1 MAPLAKV
8 RHGFKTFQRV
18 IAEHRSG
25 LFALPTGRAGAH
37 GVSMETLT
45 NFVYWLIP
53 TTIYFGP
60 SIVAVCRHHYQARY
74 IVLLNLF
81 LGWTIVGL
89 FIAFAWSLS
98 STRRIDDKSS
108 DTLPTDF
115 GERLFQNRNIVRQP
129 DGGAIVYPGYLTE
142 EAYWLNAADFTKYV
156 AMRAEET
163 RRNIP
168 RALVILLGG
177 SGFFL
182 GFRQWIGPEHGTAP
196 AILLFTALVL
206 AVAAWDLVMRPRRA
220 FLSEFPKAPQA
231 KDPIR
236 RKRKLLAG
244 LVAFDPVICIGA
256 TVLCSGLI
264 ASFVAAMIAQ
274 NTALTLR
281 AHDGAMLLLG
291 LGILSGGA
299 AFYGHLAWH
308 HLAFLVQHRRS
319 PVQDDL
325 DALGT
330 GVKPA
335 SGSGLK
341 NNTAAGLGRGQS
353 TVETNRG
360 LAAALRL
367 GLRES

>member
-1 MAPLAKV
+1 
-8 RHGFKTFQRV
+8 
-18 IAEHRSG
+18 
-25 LFALPTGRAGAH
+25 
-37 GVSMETLT
+37 METLT

-74 IVLLNLF
+74 IIVLNLF

-98 STRRIDDKSS
+98 ATRRIDDASS
-108 DTLPTDF
+108 ETLPTDF
-115 GERLFQNRNIVRQP
+115 GERLFHNRNIVRQP

-142 EAYWLNAADFTKYV
+142 EAFWLNASDFAKYL
-156 AMRAEET
+156 AMRAEESH
-163 RRNIP
+163 RNFP

-206 AVAAWDLVMRPRRA
+206 AVAAWDLVMRPRRK
-220 FLSEFPKAPQA
+220 FLSEFPKAPRA

-236 RKRKLLAG
+236 RQRKMLAG
-244 LVAFDPVICIGA
+244 LVAFDPVICIGGTA
-256 TVLCSGLI
+256 LCSGLI
-264 ASFVAAMIAQ
+264 ASFAAAMVMQ
-274 NTALTLR
+274 DSTVTLR

-291 LGILSGGA
+291 LAILCGGA

-308 HLAFLVQHRRS
+308 HLVFLVQNRRS
-319 PVQDDL
+319 PFQADL

-335 SGSGLK
+335 QRTTTTDGS
-341 NNTAAGLGRGQS
+341 S
-353 TVETNRG
+353 TDSVHRRSSPASNRG

-367 GLRES
+367 GLREG